1 MEDSGVTSGHEDVWE
16 REHAARLM
24 EAQRR
29 QQDGVLSHAQLTA
42 GGLTRAD
49 MIRMQRRK
57 EIVRVHRRVYVDHTG
72 PLTWHQRAWA
82 AVLYAAP
89 AYVCGPSVEAPRAE
103 RPMVP
108 GMVPDPIHVAI
119 DQTRRV
125 APQPGIVIH
134 RLTNLE
140 THAHGG
146 VPPRLKLEDNALAM
160 AHDARSEI
168 DAIASLAGVAGRT
181 HVTAGSLRGA
191 LSRFPS
197 LRRRAWIAKIIDD
210 LESGTNSV
218 LEHGYLTKVERV
230 HGLPRSERQTVR
242 ATPKGSQF
250 RDVEYVAYGLVVE
263 LDGALGHDT
272 WRDQARDADRV
283 LDDLAATRT
292 VTARLRWHQVF
303 ETPCRTAQG
312 IARVLASRGWADSP
326 RACDDACLIARQ
338 P

>member
-1 MEDSGVTSGHEDVWE
+1 M
-16 REHAARLM
+16 L
-24 EAQRR
+24 
-29 QQDGVLSHAQLTA
+29 
-42 GGLTRAD
+42 
-49 MIRMQRRK
+49 
-57 EIVRVHRRVYVDHTG
+57 
-72 PLTWHQRAWA
+72 
-82 AVLYAAP
+82 
-89 AYVCGPSVEAPRAE
+89 
-103 RPMVP
+103 
-108 GMVPDPIHVAI
+108 PDPIHVAI
-119 DQTRRV
+119 DQSRRV
-125 APQPGIVIH
+125 MPQPGIVIH

-168 DAIASLAGVAGRT
+168 DAIASLANVAGRAY
-181 HVTAGSLRGA
+181 VTAGSLRGA

-197 LRRRAWIAKIIDD
+197 LRRRAWIARIIDD
-210 LESGTNSV
+210 LECGTNSV

-242 ATPKGSQF
+242 ATPMGNQF
-250 RDVEYVAYGLVVE
+250 RDVEYAAYGLIVE

-283 LDDLAATRT
+283 LNDLAATGS

-303 ETPCRTAQG
+303 ETPCRTAQS
-312 IARVLASRGWADSP
+312 IARVLVSRGWADSP
-326 RACDDACLIARQ
+326 TPCDNECVLAQQ

>member
-1 MEDSGVTSGHEDVWE
+1 
-16 REHAARLM
+16 M

-29 QQDGVLSHAQLTA
+29 QQDGLLSHAQLAA

-57 EIVRVHRRVYVDHTG
+57 EIVRVHPRVYVDHTG

-89 AYVCGPSVEAPRAE
+89 AYVCGPSVEAPRTE

-160 AHDARSEI
+160 AHDASSEI
-168 DAIASLAGVAGRT
+168 DAIASLADVAGRAY
-181 HVTAGSLRGA
+181 VTAGSLRGA

-197 LRRRAWIAKIIDD
+197 MRRRAWIAKIIDD

-230 HGLPRSERQTVR
+230 HGLPQSQRQAVR
-242 ATPKGSQF
+242 ATPNGNQF
-250 RDVEYVAYGLVVE
+250 RDVEYAAYGLVVE
-263 LDGALGHDT
+263 LDGALGHDA
-272 WRDQARDADRV
+272 WRDQARDADRA
-283 LDDLAATRT
+283 LNDLAATGT

-303 ETPCRTAQG
+303 DTPCRTARS
-312 IARVLASRGWADSP
+312 IARVLASRGWTASP
-326 RACDDACLIARQ
+326 TACGDDCPIPRQ